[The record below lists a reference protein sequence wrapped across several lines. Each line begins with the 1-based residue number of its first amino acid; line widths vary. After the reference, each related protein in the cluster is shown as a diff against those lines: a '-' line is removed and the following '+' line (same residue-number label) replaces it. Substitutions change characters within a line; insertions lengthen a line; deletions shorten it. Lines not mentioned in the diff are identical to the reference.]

1 MFKNKKV
8 QKNKITILYVEDE
21 ELIRN
26 EVGAMLGF
34 IAENVILAVDGSDG
48 LEKFKNNKI
57 DIVITDINMPKKT
70 GFEMLKEI
78 REINYNVPAIILS
91 AYSQNEFL
99 KEAMKIDLINQYLLK
114 PVNILELFEKIN
126 INIKKI
132 DEKKEL
138 NKAKRLLKQY
148 KTVVDDMAIV
158 SKTDTSGTITF
169 ANDLFCKISG
179 YSREELIG
187 QNQNII
193 KHEDNK
199 LEVYKDL
206 WETIASK
213 QTWTGKIKNKTKDG
227 GYYIVEANISPVI
240 NENGEIEEYIAV
252 RKDITELEIY
262 QDILKT
268 NLTNSKDDLKE
279 KIHLI
284 GEYEKAIN
292 LSTSVIRFDMDFKIN
307 FVNESFL
314 LISQYEEENLIG
326 KNFYDLFISE
336 ENENTDLIKDK
347 ILNKD
352 IYEGVLKC
360 HKKDVSIFHMDFNF
374 VPIFDKNKNIIEY
387 MGMGIDI
394 TDVINLHQ
402 EIDDTQK
409 DVIFTLGSIGESR
422 SKETGNHV
430 KRVAEYSY
438 LLAKKIGLSE
448 KDAELIRMA
457 SPMHDIGKVGIK
469 DHILHKPGSFDKA
482 EFEIMKNHTLFGY
495 EMLRH
500 SNRKILQTSATIA
513 YEHHE
518 KWDGSGYPRGLKGED
533 INIFGRLTAVA
544 DVFDAL
550 GSDRCYK
557 EAWPLDK
564 ILDLLRRDSGTHF
577 DPSIIDA
584 FINNLDEF
592 LEIRDKYKDKFD

>member
-8 QKNKITILYVEDE
+8 QKNNITILYVEDE
-21 ELIRN
+21 DLIRN
-26 EVGAMLGF
+26 EVGAMLGI

-57 DIVITDINMPKKT
+57 DMVITDINMPKKT

-78 REINYNVPAIILS
+78 REINYKIPAIILS

-126 INIKKI
+126 VNIKKI
-132 DEKKEL
+132 NEKKEL
-138 NKAKRLLKQY
+138 NQAKRLLKQY
-148 KTVVDDMAIV
+148 KAVIDDMSIV
-158 SKTDTSGTITF
+158 SKTDPDGIITF
-169 ANDLFCKISG
+169 VNDLFCKVSG
-179 YSREELIG
+179 YKREELIG
-187 QNQNII
+187 QKQNII
-193 KHEDNK
+193 KHEDNNP
-199 LEVYKDL
+199 EIYIDL
-206 WETIASK
+206 WNTITNK

-227 GYYIVEANISPVI
+227 GYYIVEANISPVL
-240 NENGEIEEYIAV
+240 NEDGEVEEYFAV

-268 NLTNSKDDLKE
+268 NLTNSKADLKE
-279 KIHLI
+279 KIHLL

-292 LSTSVIRFDMDFKIN
+292 SATSVIRFDTDFNIN
-307 FVNESFL
+307 FVNDSFL
-314 LISQYEEENLIG
+314 AISEYKLEDLLN
-326 KNFYDLFISE
+326 KNFYELFIS
-336 ENENTDLIKDK
+336 NENGDLIRDE
-347 ILNKD
+347 ILSKN
-352 IYEGVLKC
+352 IYMEVLKC
-360 HKKDVSIFHMDFNF
+360 NKVDSSLFHMDFTF
-374 VPIFDKNKNIIEY
+374 VPIFDQYKNIIEY
-387 MGMGIDI
+387 MAMGIDI
-394 TDVINLHQ
+394 SDVINLHK

-469 DHILHKPGSFDKA
+469 DHILHKPGSFDKE

-495 EMLRH
+495 EMLKN
-500 SNRKILQTSATIA
+500 SSRKILQTSATIA

-518 KWDGSGYPRGLKGED
+518 KWDGTGYPRGLSGEE

-577 DPSIIDA
+577 DPKIINA
-584 FINNLDEF
+584 FIDNLDEF
-592 LEIRDKYKDKFD
+592 LEIRDTYSDIF

>member
-8 QKNKITILYVEDE
+8 QKNNITILYVEDE
-21 ELIRN
+21 DLIRN
-26 EVGAMLGF
+26 EVGSMLGF

-48 LEKFKNNKI
+48 LDKFKNNKI

-78 REINYNVPAIILS
+78 REINYNIPAIILS

-138 NKAKRLLKQY
+138 SQAKRLLKQY
-148 KTVVDDMAIV
+148 KSVIDDMAIV
-158 SKTDTSGTITF
+158 SKTDSSGVITF
-169 ANDLFCKISG
+169 VNDLFCKVSG
-179 YSREELIG
+179 YRREELIG
-187 QNQNII
+187 KNQNII
-193 KHEDNK
+193 KHEDNSP
-199 LEVYKDL
+199 EVYKDL
-206 WETIASK
+206 WTTITNK
-213 QTWTGKIKNKTKDG
+213 QAWTGKIKNKTKDG
-227 GYYIVEANISPVI
+227 GYYIVEANISPVL
-240 NENGEIEEYIAV
+240 NEDGEVEEYFAV

-268 NLTNSKDDLKE
+268 NLSNSKADLKE

-307 FVNESFL
+307 FVNESFSS
-314 LISQYEEENLIG
+314 ISQYKYEELSG
-326 KNFYDLFISE
+326 KNFYDLFVSY
-336 ENENTDLIKDK
+336 ENENSDMLKDK
-347 ILNKD
+347 ILSKD
-352 IYEGVLKC
+352 IYMGVLKC
-360 HKKDVSIFHMDFNF
+360 KREDASLFHMDFTF
-374 VPIFDKNKNIIEY
+374 VPIFDQNKNIIEY
-387 MGMGIDI
+387 MAMGIDI
-394 TDVINLHQ
+394 SDVINLHQ

-469 DHILHKPGSFDKA
+469 DNILHKPGSFDEA
-482 EFEIMKNHTLFGY
+482 EFEIMKNHTLYGY

-500 SNRKILQTSATIA
+500 SNRKILQTSAIIA

-518 KWDGSGYPRGLKGED
+518 KWDGSGYPRGLKGD
-533 INIFGRLTAVA
+533 NINIFGRLTAVA

-564 ILDLLRRDSGTHF
+564 ILDLLKRDSGTHF
-577 DPSIIDA
+577 DPAIIDA

-592 LEIRDKYKDKFD
+592 LEIRDTYSHKF